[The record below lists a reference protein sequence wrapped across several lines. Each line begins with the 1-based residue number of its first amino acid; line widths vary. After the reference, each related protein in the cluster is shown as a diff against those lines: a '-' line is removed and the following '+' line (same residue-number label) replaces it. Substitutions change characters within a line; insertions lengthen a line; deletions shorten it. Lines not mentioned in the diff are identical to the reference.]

1 MSPQSSTPPVVIA
14 KKTTRARRQSLAL
27 ARSRRSSPPPNPNPP
42 TTNPT
47 SRASLSRVVVVRAR
61 RASARATSPHST
73 ASSVRARARAIAP
86 LVATRSLA
94 FPRAR
99 FRTHRHHVSLAL
111 VQQLHRHADAFTESR
126 THVVTRSSVR
136 ARARDARSA
145 MCGRRSGRA
154 RSKSRGD
161 AFRRARRRGLA
172 RVPRHGS
179 E

>member
-47 SRASLSRVVVVRAR
+47 SRPSLSRVVVVRAR
-61 RASARATSPHST
+61 DVTALDRIIRSRPRPRDRASRRA
-73 ASSVRARARAIAP
+73 
-86 LVATRSLA
+86 A
-94 FPRAR
+94 FPRVPSRAIPHAPSPRVPRSRAAASPAR
-99 FRTHRHHVSLAL
+99 RRLYRVPNSCRHPFVRSRSCAGRSQRDVRSTLGTRAL
-111 VQQLHRHADAFTESR
+111 EIEPVA
-126 THVVTRSSVR
+126 
-136 ARARDARSA
+136 
-145 MCGRRSGRA
+145 
-154 RSKSRGD
+154 RGD